1 MSRQHSQKEGLPSNA
16 QREGDSRYGYEPHP
30 DSKPKPGAFGA
41 EPRREDQV
49 VPGNDLEKTDE
60 EDPYGNRERER
71 DYQKPND

>member
-1 MSRQHSQKEGLPSNA
+1 MSRQHSEKEGLPSNA

-30 DSKPKPGAFGA
+30 GSKPKPGAFGA

-49 VPGNDLEKTDE
+49 VPGNDPEKNDE
-60 EDPYGNRERER
+60 EHSLRRRGTES